1 MSAGFQTLQDQIAK
15 MAQVEIRTFVL
26 VGLGI
31 LFNHK
36 ARPESVLSILL
47 ASERM

>member
-1 MSAGFQTLQDQIAK
+1 
-15 MAQVEIRTFVL
+15 

-47 ASERM
+47 ASERMWRVLKIFCLIKEEK